1 MNPCWTRDAVE
12 RIRSAESAEA
22 LRAVFSDV
30 CARLGFTHWSIILRH
45 PNGLGIADIK
55 HNNYPAEWIEQL
67 GRGYLQMHDP
77 VLAILERTARPF
89 WWDDLPDLIDL
100 TDQQA
105 AWLERVAATGIRHIL
120 SIPHHIP
127 GEPSALCTFA
137 VAQERGRPEAVEAS
151 AMFLSSWA
159 VDQARR
165 IRDAADGNTT
175 KLDPFTRDVLRLTAR
190 GFRPGTIALLLDVRR
205 ADVVNAMTRLKRKR
219 RASSAIELV
228 VRAVH
233 EGQIRTH
240 ELLW

>member
-1 MNPCWTRDAVE
+1 MNPSWTRDAVE
-12 RIRSAESAEA
+12 QIRSADSAEA
-22 LRAVFSDV
+22 LRAVISDV
-30 CARLGFTHWSIILRH
+30 CARLGFTHWSITLRH
-45 PNGLGIADIK
+45 PNGLGIADIQ
-55 HNNYPAEWIEQL
+55 HNNYPVEWIEQL

-77 VLAILERTARPF
+77 VLAVLERTARPF
-89 WWDDLPDLIDL
+89 WWDDLHDLLDL

-120 SIPHHIP
+120 SIPHHVP

-137 VAQERGRPEAVEAS
+137 VAQETARPERVEAS

-165 IRDAADGNTT
+165 IRDAADGSTA
-175 KLDPFTRDVLRLTAR
+175 LDPFTRDVLRLTAR
-190 GFRPGTIALLLDVRR
+190 GFRPGTISVLLDVPK